1 MYYNWP
7 RLGYEVYYQKPGRD
21 EAGPKKQQTEQAST
35 LSSLHIA
42 CHKKFSIDFYASPE
56 DLDKITEE
64 DDLHDARGKR
74 KAASKAGVQQRKILL
89 EGSDGDSADDSKPDF
104 ATSK

>member
-1 MYYNWP
+1 MP
-7 RLGYEVYYQKPGRD
+7 P
-21 EAGPKKQQTEQAST
+21 
-35 LSSLHIA
+35 
-42 CHKKFSIDFYASPE
+42 PE

-64 DDLHDARGKR
+64 DDLHGARGKR

-89 EGSDGDSADDSKPDF
+89 EGSDGDSADDAKPDF